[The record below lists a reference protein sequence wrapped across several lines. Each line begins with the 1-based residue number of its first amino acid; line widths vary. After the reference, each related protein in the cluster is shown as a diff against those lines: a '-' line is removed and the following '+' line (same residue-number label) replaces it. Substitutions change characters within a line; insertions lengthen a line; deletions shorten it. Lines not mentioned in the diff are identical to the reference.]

1 MFKGINK
8 KLLFCIVLGWVLYFS
23 RFARTSFK
31 EHEILL
37 FGLGFIPNFGLS
49 FALPLIYV
57 SNRIKSNQP
66 IKHFNLACLI
76 TLLIMILN
84 ELVDKIQPSRVFDW
98 LDIYASFVGVVCA
111 YVFYRFIFNPKA

>member
-1 MFKGINK
+1 MFKGIDK
-8 KLLFCIVLGWVLYFS
+8 KLLFCIVLGWALYLS
-23 RFARTSFK
+23 RYARTGFK
-31 EHEILL
+31 EQGTVL
-37 FGLGFIPNFGLS
+37 FWLGFIPNFGLS

-76 TLLIMILN
+76 TLLIMIFN

-98 LDIYASFVGVVCA
+98 FDIYASFVGVVCA
-111 YVFYRFIFNPKA
+111 YLFYRFIFNPKA